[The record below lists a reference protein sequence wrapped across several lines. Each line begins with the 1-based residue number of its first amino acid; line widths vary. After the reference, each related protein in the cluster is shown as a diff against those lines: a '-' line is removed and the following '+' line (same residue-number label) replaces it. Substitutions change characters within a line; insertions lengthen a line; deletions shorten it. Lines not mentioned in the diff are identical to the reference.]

1 MTAFDRFAGRWP
13 SRVLSALLIST
24 LGVLAACEDEEA
36 APDGSELP
44 VRAIK
49 YLVLSDTAAAQRRV
63 LTGVVEAST
72 ITRLAFEVPG
82 RVIDLPVIVGD
93 VLEEGALVAQL
104 DRAPYELQV
113 EEARSRLRQVNAQL
127 DDAEK
132 KFAQQESL
140 FERDI
145 VSRTAYDSALAALE
159 TARADV
165 GIVESQLDLAL
176 RDLTLTTLVAPFEG
190 RVARTHIERFE
201 EVSSGE
207 AIVDLQDAAA
217 LEVVAALPETLINR
231 VSIGQE
237 MVLSFPSLGRVEAV
251 GRLVELSPVAEQGN
265 AYPIKLAIAEPPTGL
280 RPGMSAEVIVEFD
293 TGATGT
299 ALTVPLTA
307 VLPSITGDA
316 GTIFVFDPDAGVV
329 QAREVRSVS
338 LRDNVVAIEGD
349 VSPGDIVAVAG
360 ISFLYDGM
368 PARLLGE
375 TELR

>member
-1 MTAFDRFAGRWP
+1 MTSVDHFARRWP
-13 SRVLSALLIST
+13 HRVAAALLVAA
-24 LGVLAACEDEEA
+24 LFVLAACEDEEA
-36 APDGSELP
+36 EAESSTPP

-49 YLVLSDTAAAQRRV
+49 YVVLSDTAAAQRRV

-72 ITRLAFEVPG
+72 ITRLAFEIPG
-82 RVIDLPVIVGD
+82 RVIDLPVVVGD
-93 VLEEGALVAQL
+93 ALNEGTLVAQL

-113 EEARSRLRQVNAQL
+113 QEARSRLRQVNAQL

-140 FERDI
+140 FERGI
-145 VSRTAYDSALAALE
+145 VSRTAFDSALAELE

-165 GIVESQLDLAL
+165 GIVDSQLALAL

-231 VSIGQE
+231 VGIGQE
-237 MVLSFPSLGRVEAV
+237 MTLTFPSLGRIEAL

-265 AYPIKLAIAEPPTGL
+265 AYPIKLAIAEPPSGL
-280 RPGMSAEVIVEFD
+280 RPGMSAEVIVEYD

-307 VLPSITGDA
+307 VLPSIEGDG
-316 GTIFVFDPDAGVV
+316 GTVFVFDADAGVV
-329 QAREVRSVS
+329 RARAVRSVA

-349 VSPGDIVAVAG
+349 IASGDVVAVAG

-368 PARLLGE
+368 PARLLGAR
-375 TELR
+375 ELR

>member
-1 MTAFDRFAGRWP
+1 MTRADRPARCRPQWLSP
-13 SRVLSALLIST
+13 LVLVSC
-24 LGVLAACEDEEA
+24 LGILAACEDEEA
-36 APDGSELP
+36 NAEGETLP

-49 YLVLSDTAAAQRRV
+49 YTVLSDTAEAQRRV

-72 ITRLAFEVPG
+72 ITKLAFEIPG
-82 RVIDLPVIVGD
+82 RVVDFPVIVGD
-93 VLEEGALVAQL
+93 TLDEGVLVAQL

-113 EEARSRLRQVNAQL
+113 EESRSRLRQVNAQL

-132 KFAQQESL
+132 KFEQQETL

-165 GIVESQLDLAL
+165 GIVESQLALAL
-176 RDLTLTTLVAPFEG
+176 RDLTLTTLVAPFDG

-217 LEVVAALPETLINR
+217 LEVEAALPETLINR

-237 MVLSFPSLGRVEAV
+237 MILSFPSLGRVQTI

-280 RPGMSAEVIVEFD
+280 RPGMSAEVIVEFAD
-293 TGATGT
+293 ETTGS

-307 VLPSITGDA
+307 ILPAIDRQTG
-316 GTIFVFDPDAGVV
+316 TLFVFDADKGVV
-329 QAREVRSVS
+329 QAREVQTVA
-338 LRDNVVAIEGD
+338 LRDNVIAIEGD
-349 VSPGDIVAVAG
+349 IKAGDVVAIAG
-360 ISFLYDGM
+360 VSFLYDGM
-368 PARLLGE
+368 PARLLSE
-375 TELR
+375 SELR